1 MKRPICGP
9 ESLEEFLVL
18 KKLNDE
24 KGVGHEATKN

>member
-1 MKRPICGP
+1 MKRPIRGP

-24 KGVGHEATKN
+24 KGSMGHLAM